1 MSRSIWRIGAIVIAF
16 LLGLSATFI
25 LGADRG
31 RSTGGPLKA
40 EAPPGDAVDVFEAIE
55 QKLVEV
61 RLVAKDSTQC
71 NVVVKNKTDKP
82 LTIRMPETFAGVP
95 VLAQWGG
102 GVGGGGY
109 GGRGGGYGDSGYG
122 GGYGG
127 GSQGFGGG
135 GYGGGGYG
143 GGGYGGGGYG
153 GGMWYVPPEKIAQA
167 KVPIVCLD
175 YGKPDPTSRVVYEM
189 KPIESYAKSPAVNE
203 VLKMMVEGKISQRV
217 AQAAAWHFQN
227 GLSFEKL
234 ASLEVR
240 SAVGFRRP
248 YFSPAELQAAL
259 QVVSEAN
266 RIVMSSV
273 KEAPASVSPGEL
285 EAARNK

>member
-1 MSRSIWRIGAIVIAF
+1 MSRAIWRIAALVIAF

-25 LGADRG
+25 FGADRS
-31 RSTGGPLKA
+31 RPARGPLKA
-40 EAPPGDAVDVFEAIE
+40 AAPPSDAVDVFEAIE

-82 LTIRMPETFAGVP
+82 LTIRMPEIFAGVP

-102 GVGGGGY
+102 GVGGGRGY
-109 GGRGGGYGDSGYG
+109 GGGYGDSGYG

-135 GYGGGGYG
+135 GWGGGGYG

-153 GGMWYVPPEKIAQA
+153 GGMWFVPPEKITQA

-189 KPIESYAKSPAVNE
+189 RPIESYAKSPAVKE
-203 VLKMMVEGKISQRV
+203 VLKMMADGKISQRV

-248 YFSPAELQAAL
+248 YFSPVELQAAL

-266 RIVMSSV
+266 RIVMNRAA
-273 KEAPASVSPGEL
+273 ETPESVSPGEL
-285 EAARNK
+285 EAAHK